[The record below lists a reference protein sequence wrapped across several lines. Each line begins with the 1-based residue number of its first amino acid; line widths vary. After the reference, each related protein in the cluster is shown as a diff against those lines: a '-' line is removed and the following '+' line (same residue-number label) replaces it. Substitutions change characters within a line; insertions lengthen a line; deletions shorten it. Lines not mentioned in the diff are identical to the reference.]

1 MAHTPGPWKFDEPDN
16 WYGLQARVCTEDSKP
31 IAQVQLSGWPK
42 KIGLSNAALIATA
55 PELLAYAE
63 ISEALG
69 EYHRDGSG
77 FTIEMTLAVLTKH
90 GYVPE
95 NPDFPGMGAGT
106 WGRNFRKRV
115 IAKAKGN

>member
-1 MAHTPGPWKFDEPDN
+1 MALPERYT
-16 WYGLQARVCTEDSKP
+16 
-31 IAQVQLSGWPK
+31 LSGRISEEEDNTDIEMRSETEK
-42 KIGLSNAALIATA
+42 YTIATVEDRFAPLFLAA